1 MGTVTKDVTKSPSEE
16 SAKDSSQG
24 STETKDRN
32 KRPVGRPRR
41 LELETIVATARRVLE
56 EEGVAALSMRRLAK
70 EVGSTPMA
78 LYHHVQD
85 KDELLMHVLVGTA
98 RALPRPDLPA
108 EPRARLRAVA
118 VHMHDILRRMPWV
131 VEILGLGDVTD
142 RHALWMVEEIIDS
155 AMRCGLSE
163 HQAVRAY
170 RTLWHYVYGEL
181 VFQAAMARRAEQPG
195 RRRYFPEMLAVPA
208 EADPAE
214 LPRLTSLAD
223 RWLELTAD
231 YDVAEEITAI
241 IDGLLARR
249 NDER

>member
-1 MGTVTKDVTKSPSEE
+1 MTKEVATDV
-16 SAKDSSQG
+16 AKEQG
-24 STETKDRN
+24 
-32 KRPVGRPRR
+32 KRAVGRPRR

-98 RALPRPDLPA
+98 RTLPRPELPA
-108 EPRARLRAVA
+108 DPRERLIAVT
-118 VHMHDILRRMPWV
+118 VHMHDVLRRMPWV

-155 AMRCGLSE
+155 AMRCGLDE
-163 HQAVRAY
+163 RQAVRAY

-181 VFQAAMARRAEQPG
+181 VFQAAMARRAGQPG
-195 RRRYFPEMLAVPA
+195 RRRYFPEMLSAPA
-208 EADPAE
+208 SADPDG
-214 LPRLTSLAD
+214 LPRLTALAD
-223 RWLELTAD
+223 RWQELTED
-231 YDVAEEITAI
+231 YDVADQITAI
-241 IDGLLARR
+241 TDGLLARGGGG
-249 NDER
+249 EGEK

>member
-1 MGTVTKDVTKSPSEE
+1 MTKDVAQNT
-16 SAKDSSQG
+16 AKEQ
-24 STETKDRN
+24 R
-32 KRPVGRPRR
+32 KRAVGRPRR

-98 RALPRPDLPA
+98 RTLPRPDLPA
-108 EPRARLRAVA
+108 DPRERLLAVA
-118 VHMHDILRRMPWV
+118 VHMHDMLRRMPWV

-155 AMRCGLSE
+155 AMRCGLGE
-163 HQAVRAY
+163 RRAVRMY

-181 VFQAAMARRAEQPG
+181 VFQAAMARRAEQPD
-195 RRRYFPEMLAVPA
+195 RRRYFPEMLASPDA
-208 EADPAE
+208 ADPAQ
-214 LPRLTSLAD
+214 LPRLTALAD
-223 RWLELTAD
+223 RWQELTED
-231 YDVAEEITAI
+231 YTVAEELAAI
-241 IDGLLARR
+241 IDGLLARG
-249 NDER
+249 NGGGE